1 MEAYDVRYAWRIT
14 PILGSAALLVM
25 YVSGSV
31 MPSLPRIQAD
41 FNVSAADA
49 AWIMTAFMVAGAV
62 GASVFGALG
71 DIYGKKRML
80 LVALVVYA
88 LATTAAGFAPN
99 FGTFVAL
106 RALQGLGV
114 AMFPL
119 AFSIIREE
127 FPPEMAPLAQGV
139 VSAMFGV
146 GMMVA
151 LQAGAYLS
159 QNYGWRSV
167 FYTAAPLAALCTV
180 LIWLCVRESRYRA
193 YRRVDYIGVGL
204 LSAAVVPLLIALTK
218 GPDWGWASPKTAS
231 LFALSAVA
239 ALVLALHE
247 ATTKEPLIPREL
259 LARNVSV
266 ANAAIAVAGLGM
278 MLGAQQ
284 SVIYLFEMPVPYGY
298 GLTILQ
304 TGMLMLFP
312 SVVSAAASM
321 VAGRAIVF
329 VGTKVMSVIGV
340 VLAIAGLQLTA
351 RYLYSGV
358 WTVLSCITVA
368 YVGIM
373 LLFVSL
379 INLLTFSA
387 PRELLGAATSLNT
400 VFRIIGFAVGSA
412 IAGTVLTQYK
422 TYLYFETPM
431 GPIYYSLPSKD
442 AYVVNMNASTAA
454 FIAML
459 LPVLAAR
466 EVIGARF
473 WRQRASAEQTP
484 RR

>member
-14 PILGSAALLVM
+14 PILGSVTLVVM
-25 YVSGSV
+25 YVAAST

-41 FNVSAADA
+41 FNVSAAEV
-49 AWIMTAFMVAGAV
+49 AWVLTAYMVAGAV

-71 DIYGKKRML
+71 DIYGKRKML
-80 LVALVVYA
+80 LVVLTIYA

-106 RALQGLGV
+106 RALQGLGI

-127 FPPEMAPLAQGV
+127 FPPEMAPFAQGV

-146 GMMVA
+146 GMMIA
-151 LQAGAYLS
+151 LPAGAYIS
-159 QNYGWRSV
+159 QNYGWRAV
-167 FYTAAPLAALCTV
+167 FHTTAPLAALCIV

-204 LSAAVVPLLIALTK
+204 LSAAVVSLLVALTK

-231 LFALSAVA
+231 LLTLSAVA
-239 ALVLALHE
+239 ALVFALHE
-247 ATTKEPLIPREL
+247 ATAKEPLIPREL
-259 LARNVSV
+259 LARNVSA

-278 MLGAQQ
+278 MLGAQNI
-284 SVIYLFEMPVPYGY
+284 IYLFQMPVPYGY

-304 TGMLMLFP
+304 TGTLMLFP
-312 SVVSAAASM
+312 AVVSAAASM
-321 VAGRAIVF
+321 VAGRAIVL
-329 VGTKVMSVIGV
+329 VGTKAMSVIGV
-340 VLAIAGLQLTA
+340 VLAVAGLQLTA
-351 RYLYSGV
+351 GHLYGGV
-358 WTVLSCITVA
+358 WTVLSCMTVV

-379 INLLTFSA
+379 INLLTFSV
-387 PRELLGAATSLNT
+387 PRELLGTATSLNT

-412 IAGTVLTQYK
+412 VAGTALTQYK
-422 TYLYFETPM
+422 TYLYFETPI

-442 AYVVNMNASTAA
+442 AYIVNMNAGSAA

-466 EVIGARF
+466 EVMGVRF
-473 WRQRASAEQTP
+473 WRQRASARQTP
-484 RR
+484 